1 MRITRGRYQDPN
13 DFQCV
18 TDPKKMEHAG
28 KKIAFACCEANTC
41 SRRDEDGQCL
51 AGDLRNYR
59 NFAPKDW
66 HEATNV
72 CAAEG
77 KVLCGVD
84 KPCSGSGCSYDFHYQ
99 WTGEE
104 CQAGDA
110 GLPAACAADDSALT
124 AKPTARPTPR
134 PTSVLIYCPLS
145 PSPTTTLESRKWCKK
160 LYTFIRRNT
169 HSYGYL
175 RKFPVRGHRHELHRP
190 DPIPHDHQQ
199 DGHRSPRR
207 PDPGPHQSPQR
218 SPAQR
223 APEDGGP
230 EWGDVPRPILDHDL
244 RRGEARLF
252 AEQRPV
258 VRAGAPLRQ
267 IIAVV
272 DGP

>member
-1 MRITRGRYQDPN
+1 MTTVAGQRIGSTTYECCSTGRSMIP
-13 DFQCV
+13 
-18 TDPKKMEHAG
+18 MEW
-28 KKIAFACCEANTC
+28 F
-41 SRRDEDGQCL
+41 L
-51 AGDLRNYR
+51 L
-59 NFAPKDW
+59 
-66 HEATNV
+66 NV
-72 CAAEG
+72 D
-77 KVLCGVD
+77 VV
-84 KPCSGSGCSYDFHYQ
+84 
-99 WTGEE
+99 GEE
-104 CQAGDA
+104 DTVNFYEDETQG
-110 GLPAACAADDSALT
+110 GLGRARN
-124 AKPTARPTPR
+124 ARPATRACRPR
-134 PTSVLIYCPLS
+134 ADLPPTFSFPYQA
-145 PSPTTTLESRKWCKK
+145 TTTLESRKWCKK
-160 LYTFIRRNT
+160 LYIFIRRNT